1 MDTDLDLPF
10 NDNTKS
16 VNKLE
21 ILNEKIESELSKID
35 LHDYMSYE
43 NFDRFVSNAFLDDK
57 NSPGDLDDIVE
68 SMLTRLR
75 KSQAALEHRLEVALY
90 HHAGDEWRVANKETR
105 AAFIILGIA
114 AKARTPNKRGPPDIT
129 DHCVLGLGPRDPP

>member
-57 NSPGDLDDIVE
+57 NSPGDIDDIVE
-68 SMLTRLR
+68 SMLRDCSPYCGMTTLATSGAWQTKRPEPQKHGLQISEAR
-75 KSQAALEHRLEVALY
+75 RTSP
-90 HHAGDEWRVANKETR
+90 
-105 AAFIILGIA
+105 II
-114 AKARTPNKRGPPDIT
+114 
-129 DHCVLGLGPRDPP
+129 VYWV